1 MIDVHISFRHKG
13 FQAKEPGAATTRAPG
28 FLLPPHRAGSP
39 SPKHAGGHK
48 VYASP
53 IAPRFACP
61 LMTDSLDTAPRL
73 TSKQRARLRSLAHDL
88 DPVVRVGKDGLTD
101 AVIDAAEEAF
111 NTRELLK
118 ARVLDAA
125 MEDARDVAHALADR
139 LDGVRVVQVIG
150 HVAIL
155 YRPHPDDPQIELP

>member
-1 MIDVHISFRHKG
+1 M
-13 FQAKEPGAATTRAPG
+13 PAAIRSTLARSPLD
-28 FLLPPHRAGSP
+28 LL
-39 SPKHAGGHK
+39 
-48 VYASP
+48 AS
-53 IAPRFACP
+53 